1 MLNESEAQRRFAS
14 FRIPHSA
21 FLITKMTKLSVNEVT
36 KKYADHTAL
45 DRMCIDI
52 QEQCIYGLLG
62 PNGAGKTTLIRIL
75 NQITAPDS
83 GEVLING
90 EKLSQSH
97 IARIGYLPEERG
109 LYKKMKVGEQA
120 IYLAELKGI
129 KKAEAKKRLMDWF
142 EKFEIAS
149 WWDKKVEELSK
160 GMQQKV
166 QFITTVIHEP
176 DILIFDEPFSGFD
189 PINANLLK
197 EAILDLRKKG
207 ATILLSTHNM
217 ASVEELC
224 DSITLINRGKSILQ
238 GKVSDI
244 KRQHDTHQR
253 EIVVR
258 CSDTLKVMNI
268 ADTYNNIKVES
279 TDLPDETKLT
289 LFSESP
295 NELLNQ
301 LLQVGQLVSFK
312 EVLPSMNDIFIHEVQ
327 SQNQA
332 S

>member
-1 MLNESEAQRRFAS
+1 MSK
-14 FRIPHSA
+14 I
-21 FLITKMTKLSVNEVT
+21 IVNEVT

-52 QEQCIYGLLG
+52 SEQCIYGLLG

-75 NQITAPDS
+75 NQITAPDT

-90 EKLSQSH
+90 EKLCQKH

-129 KKAEAKKRLMDWF
+129 KKAEAKKRLMEWF
-142 EKFEIAS
+142 EKFEIAG

-197 EAILDLRKKG
+197 ESILGLRDKG
-207 ATILLSTHNM
+207 ATVLLSTHNM
-217 ASVEELC
+217 SSVEELC

-238 GKVSDI
+238 GRVSDI
-244 KRQHDTHQR
+244 KRQHDTHKR
-253 EIVVR
+253 EIIIR
-258 CSDTLKVMNI
+258 AEDLQAI
-268 ADTYNNIKVES
+268 YALGDTYNNIKVEP
-279 TDLPDETKLT
+279 TEVADEMKLT
-289 LFSESP
+289 TYNESP
-295 NELLNQ
+295 NDLLNQ
-301 LLQVGQLVSFK
+301 LLQIGELVSFK
-312 EVLPSMNDIFIHEVQ
+312 EVLPSMNDIFIQEVQ
-327 SQNQA
+327 SKNQA

>member
-1 MLNESEAQRRFAS
+1 
-14 FRIPHSA
+14 
-21 FLITKMTKLSVNEVT
+21 MTKIAIQEVS
-36 KKYADHTAL
+36 KRYADHLAL
-45 DRMCIDI
+45 DRICLDI
-52 QEQCIYGLLG
+52 PEHCIYGLLG

-90 EKLSQSH
+90 EKLSQKH

-129 KKAEAKKRLMDWF
+129 KKAEAQKRLKTWF
-142 EKFEIAS
+142 EKFEIS
-149 WWDKKVEELSK
+149 GWWDKKVEELSK
-160 GMQQKV
+160 GMQQKI
-166 QFITTVIHEP
+166 QFITTIIHEP
-176 DILIFDEPFSGFD
+176 EILIFDEPFSGFD

-197 EAILDLRKKG
+197 ESILGLRDKG

-224 DSITLINRGKSILQ
+224 DSITLINNGKSILQ
-238 GKVSDI
+238 GKVGDI
-244 KRQHDTHQR
+244 KRQYDTHQR

-258 CSDTLKVMNI
+258 CDDFNKVMSV
-268 ADTYNNIKVES
+268 ADTYNNIKVEH
-279 TDLPDETKLT
+279 TDQPDETKLT

-295 NELLNQ
+295 NTLVSDLLGI
-301 LLQVGQLVSFK
+301 GQLVSFK
-312 EVLPSMNDIFIHEVQ
+312 EVLPSMNDIFIREVQ
-327 SQNQA
+327 TQNQA